1 MLHLRFT
8 VLALLLALALFV
20 GMLLFLE
27 LGRRFGVRQ
36 AATHGAAA
44 RSGVGVVDSAV
55 YAVLA
60 LLLGFTF
67 SGATTR
73 FDHRRDLLAQEV
85 GAMHIAWSRLD
96 ALPAAPQAGVRGAF
110 RHYVDRVIASYSD
123 GKPIG
128 SPAELREHAT
138 ITAAQNDLWT
148 RAVAACLGPGG
159 EPARMLVLPG
169 LNDLFHAVD
178 RERLA
183 RRMHP
188 PSVIWI
194 MLGLAAL
201 AAALFAGYSMASG
214 TARNWLYTVGIAA
227 TISVVTFVI
236 IDLEYPRL
244 GLVRVDSMDTALV
257 ELRATMDTGA
267 HP

>member
-8 VLALLLALALFV
+8 FFAMILALCLFL

-36 AATHGAAA
+36 AAKRGSAA
-44 RSGVGVVDSAV
+44 RVGVGVVDSAV
-55 YAVLA
+55 YAVLS

-67 SGATTR
+67 AGATGR
-73 FDHRRDLLAQEV
+73 FDHRRELVAREV
-85 GAMHIAWSRLD
+85 GTMGIAWSRID
-96 ALPAAPQAGVRGAF
+96 ALPAQSETAIRDRF
-110 RHYVDRVIASYSD
+110 RRYVDVLIASYSD
-123 GKPIG
+123 LKPIG
-128 SPAELREHAT
+128 SAADLHQRAA
-138 ITAAQNDLWT
+138 ISAAQNDLWT
-148 RAVAACLGPGG
+148 RAMTACLAPGG
-159 EPARMLVLPG
+159 EPARMLLLPA
-169 LNDLFHAVD
+169 LNEMFEAVN

-188 PSVIWI
+188 PGVIWI
-194 MLGLAAL
+194 MLGVAAL
-201 AAALFAGYSMASG
+201 AASLFAGYSMATG
-214 TARNWLYTVGIAA
+214 ATRNWLYTIGIAA

-244 GLVRVDSMDTALV
+244 GLVRVDAMDRALVEVRAAMDTA
-257 ELRATMDTGA
+257 A